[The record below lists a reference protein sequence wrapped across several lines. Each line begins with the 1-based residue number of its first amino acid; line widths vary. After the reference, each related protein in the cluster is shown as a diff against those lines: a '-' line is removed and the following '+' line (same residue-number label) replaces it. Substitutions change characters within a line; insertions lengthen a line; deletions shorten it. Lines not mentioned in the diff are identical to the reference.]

1 MAGRYRSRARRL
13 AVDAT
18 MAGVAASVTLWHRL
32 PLLALSSLRADAERS
47 IEMARMV
54 DEKLAA
60 MVEGSVRINIE
71 AMRIAGAAAAGR
83 LRMHH
88 LPGAAASIAA
98 AGLRPSFRRVN
109 ANAKR
114 LNRRAVRQLTG

>member
-1 MAGRYRSRARRL
+1 MAVRYRSRARRL
-13 AVDAT
+13 PVDAT
-18 MAGVAASVTLWHRL
+18 MAGAAACVTVWHRL
-32 PLLALSSLRADAERS
+32 PLLALSSWRADAERR

-60 MVEGSVRINIE
+60 MVEGSVRVNIE

-88 LPGAAASIAA
+88 FPGAAASIAA

-114 LNRRAVRQLTG
+114 LNRRAVRRPTG